1 MAERMARDPQGHDW
15 TIRERWVPRVGGLPP
30 NAAAD
35 AFDGGG
41 GLPFEIF
48 FVPFGLAWSLL
59 CWLARLPVVAFGA
72 LFLPPWIEAARET
85 GPPIQMTWRAR
96 NRFVGPR
103 VIEAVAAKIERGD
116 LTTAV
121 DDATFEGFEA

>member
-1 MAERMARDPQGHDW
+1 MA
-15 TIRERWVPRVGGLPP
+15 LPLGFFD
-30 NAAAD
+30 AD
-35 AFDGGG
+35 DRPCRAVEVLLDQRR
-41 GLPFEIF
+41 LDASFEVDLF
-48 FVPFGLAWSLL
+48 A
-59 CWLARLPVVAFGA
+59 GA

-103 VIEAVAAKIERGD
+103 VIEAIAAKIERGD

-121 DDATFEGFEA
+121 ADATFEGFGA

>member
-1 MAERMARDPQGHDW
+1 MAERSARDPQGHDW

-48 FVPFGLAWSLL
+48 LVPFGLAWSLL

-103 VIEAVAAKIERGD
+103 VIEAVATKIERGD